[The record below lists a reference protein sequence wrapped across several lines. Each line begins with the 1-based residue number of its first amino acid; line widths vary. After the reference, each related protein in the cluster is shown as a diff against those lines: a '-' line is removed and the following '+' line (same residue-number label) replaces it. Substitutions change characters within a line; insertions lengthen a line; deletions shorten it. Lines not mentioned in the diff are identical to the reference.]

1 MIEISG
7 ILFAFSAGV
16 FSLFSPCSYA
26 LLPGY
31 ISFYLGS
38 EFSIKKGLAG
48 GIASTLG
55 LLSVFTVVGSL
66 ASILGEFIA
75 SIIPYLSLLA
85 GGILI
90 TLGIRMIIQNRFFS
104 ITFNILPSKRKGY
117 LGLYLF
123 GVIYGFAGVGCSAP
137 IFISILFYA
146 LSQGFINGILSFLV
160 YALGMGLPLIV
171 TSLLL
176 AEGKELIIDKIR
188 HYSDWIQKTSGFLL
202 LMIGIYLIFYYKN
215 TYL

>member
-48 GIASTLG
+48 GVASTLG
-55 LLSVFTVVGSL
+55 LLSVFIVVGSL